1 MKIASPLPNHL
12 YWPKIFTG
20 ALMARSIVARAACCV
35 ATICLALLLCVSLA
49 STAGA
54 QTAPVSPGTPTNA
67 GPPGMTDYRIGPGDS
82 LSIFVWHNAELSTA
96 ATVRPDGKI
105 SIPLVEDIVCAG
117 KTPTELARYIETRLT
132 KYVTNPIVTISVT
145 GFAGTYDQQVRILGE
160 AAEPKAINY
169 RDNMSVLDALIAV
182 GGLTRFA
189 SGNHT
194 VLVRNVNGRQT
205 QTILRL
211 DDLIKDGDVSANVPL
226 KPGDVIII
234 PQSFF

>member
-1 MKIASPLPNHL
+1 MKIASLKPNHL
-12 YWPKIFTG
+12 YWPQNFMG
-20 ALMARSIVARAACCV
+20 ASMARAMVSRAACCI
-35 ATICLALLLCVSLA
+35 ATVCLTLLLCCSMA
-49 STAGA
+49 STVGA
-54 QTAPVSPGTPTNA
+54 QTNPVSPATPLNA
-67 GPPGMTDYRIGPGDS
+67 GPPGMTDYRIGPGDG
-82 LSIFVWHNAELSTA
+82 LSIFVWHNAELSTG

-132 KYVTNPIVTISVT
+132 KYVTNPIVTVSVT

-182 GGLTRFA
+182 GGLTHFA
-189 SGNHT
+189 AGNRT

-205 QTILRL
+205 QTTLRL

>member
-1 MKIASPLPNHL
+1 MKIASTVLNHL
-12 YWPKIFTG
+12 YWPKISTG
-20 ALMARSIVARAACCV
+20 DPMARSMVSRAACCV
-35 ATICLALLLCVSLA
+35 AALCLMLLLCAGLA
-49 STAGA
+49 PAA
-54 QTAPVSPGTPTNA
+54 QAQAAPVSPATPLSS
-67 GPPGMTDYRIGPGDS
+67 GPPGMTDYRIGPGDG
-82 LSIFVWHNAELSTA
+82 LSIFVWHNAELSTG

-117 KTPTELARYIETRLT
+117 KTPTELARYIETRLA

-160 AAEPKAINY
+160 ATEPKALSY
-169 RDNMSVLDALIAV
+169 RDNMTVLDAMIAV
-182 GGLTRFA
+182 GGLTRLA
-189 SGNHT
+189 SGNRT
-194 VLVRNVNGRQT
+194 VLVRSVNGRQT
-205 QTILRL
+205 QTTLRL